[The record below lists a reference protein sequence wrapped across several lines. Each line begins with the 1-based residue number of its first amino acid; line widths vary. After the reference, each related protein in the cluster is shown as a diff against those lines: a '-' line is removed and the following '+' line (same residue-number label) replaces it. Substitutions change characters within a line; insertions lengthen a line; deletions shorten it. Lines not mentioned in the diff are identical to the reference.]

1 MSITINGTTGIAG
14 VDGSAATPS
23 VQGADANTGVFF
35 PAADTVAITTGGTER
50 MRVDSSGN
58 VGIGTSSPDGKIDIQ
73 MSSMDVV
80 AGLGGNYPMWTYRN
94 GSGSWFHAGKS
105 PSADAFVITTGATP
119 VTTEYMRI
127 DASGNVGI
135 GTTAPGAKL
144 DVTNNQAALSY
155 LIDTN
160 NTTNGGSSIWRMITR
175 NIANTGTTSVEFYK
189 PTGSGFS
196 LLNNDTNGS
205 NFTAFN
211 VGASERMRI
220 DSNGKVLVGRT
231 TAYTDGSIGT
241 PVFQSTSSTG
251 AFAGGAFI
259 SSSTSATTQIGF
271 VNPNGTVGSISST
284 GTATAYTTSSD
295 YRLKENVQP
304 MVGALDTIA
313 QLNPVTYNWKV
324 DGSDG
329 QGFIAHELQ
338 AVVPDC
344 VSGEKDAVDDEG
356 RPRYQGVDTS
366 FLVATLVKAVQEQQ
380 AIITALEARIAA
392 LEAK

>member
-23 VQGADANTGVFF
+23 VQGGDSNTGVFF
-35 PAADTVAITTGGTER
+35 PAADTVAVTTGGTER
-50 MRVDSSGN
+50 MRIDSSGN
-58 VGIGTSSPDGKIDIQ
+58 VGIGTTSTYGFKMFVLGSANSGVAVSDNTNTVYMMGDG
-73 MSSMDVV
+73 
-80 AGLGGNYPMWTYRN
+80 
-94 GSGSWFHAGKS
+94 
-105 PSADAFVITTGATP
+105 
-119 VTTEYMRI
+119 
-127 DASGNVGI
+127 
-135 GTTAPGAKL
+135 GTTVMVG
-144 DVTNNQAALSY
+144 TS
-155 LIDTN
+155 
-160 NTTNGGSSIWRMITR
+160 NTVPLRF
-175 NIANTGTTSVEFYK
+175 NTSAT
-189 PTGSGFS
+189 
-196 LLNNDTNGS
+196 
-205 NFTAFN
+205 
-211 VGASERMRI
+211 ERMRI

-231 TAYTDGSIGT
+231 TAYNDGSIGT

-271 VNPNGTVGSISST
+271 VNPNGTVGTISST

-366 FLVATLVKAVQEQQ
+366 FLVATLVSAIQEL
-380 AIITALEARIAA
+380 TARIAA